1 MSTNDEKQ
9 VSGFAHIILD
19 NITEG
24 VFTINKNRHLT
35 FFNRA
40 AEKITGI
47 SRKDAVGMPCYD
59 VFRASICEKEC
70 MLCKTIDTGLPI
82 VGKTI
87 YIINTKGDQIPI
99 SISTTLLR
107 NEKQEVIGGI
117 QTFRDLT
124 IVNKLRKELEGR
136 YTFADIISKNSEMK
150 RIFSILPQ
158 IAESGSTVLIQ
169 GVSGTGKELFARV
182 IHNLSKRRNKKM
194 VAVNCGALPDTLLE
208 SELFGYKAG
217 AFTDAKRDKKGRFA
231 EAEGGTIFLDEIGDI
246 SPAFQMRL
254 LRVLQER
261 VYQPLGSNENIR
273 TDVRV
278 ITATNKDL
286 AEMVLKGTFRDDL
299 YYRINVM
306 KIILP
311 PLNQRREDIS
321 LLIKHFIS
329 KYNNLTG
336 KNIETISSKVLEILM
351 RYNFPGNVRELE
363 NIIEHAFVLC
373 RDQIIQIE
381 HLPEEVAHFSH
392 KYDRNSPIKS
402 TIEDVQANI
411 ILEALEKNNWNR
423 LAAAADL
430 GIHKATLFRRIN
442 QLGIELPKKDGRST
456 KKTSKKQ

>member
-9 VSGFAHIILD
+9 VADFAHIILD

-47 SRKDAVGMPCYD
+47 SRKEALGMPCYD
-59 VFRASICEKEC
+59 VFRANICEKEC
-70 MLCKTIDTGLPI
+70 VLCKTIETGIPY

-87 YIINTKGDQIPI
+87 YIINSEGDQIPI
-99 SISTTLLR
+99 SVSTTLLR
-107 NEKQEVIGGI
+107 NEQQEVIGGI
-117 QTFRDLT
+117 ETFRDLT

-136 YTFADIISKNSEMK
+136 YTFSDIISKNSEMK

-182 IHNLSKRRNKKM
+182 IHNLSKRSNKKM

-217 AFTDAKRDKKGRFA
+217 AFTDAKKDKKGRFA

-286 AEMVLKGTFRDDL
+286 AEMVNKGTFRDDL

-336 KNIETISSKVLEILM
+336 KNIETVSSQVLEILM

-373 RDQIIQIE
+373 RDQIIQME
-381 HLPEEVAHFSH
+381 HLPKEVAHSSNKF
-392 KYDRNSPIKS
+392 DGTSPIKS
-402 TIEDVQANI
+402 TIEDVQANM
-411 ILEALEKNNWNR
+411 ILEALEKNNGNR
-423 LAAAADL
+423 LAAALEL

-442 QLGIELPKKDGRST
+442 QLGIATPKKDGRS
-456 KKTSKKQ
+456 SKKQKT